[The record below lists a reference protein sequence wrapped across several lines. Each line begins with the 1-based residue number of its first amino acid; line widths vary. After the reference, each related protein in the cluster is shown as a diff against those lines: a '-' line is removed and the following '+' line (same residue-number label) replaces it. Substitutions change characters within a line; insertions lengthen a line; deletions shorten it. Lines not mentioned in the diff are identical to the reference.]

1 MNRAVSR
8 PSRPTARNAVA
19 TSAPVPM
26 ARAASSLPCSSAF
39 RCRAVRRI
47 QNTIHVTR
55 PTEMIDSEPPSA
67 SCASNVSSWEPNSRA
82 QPKASA
88 ITTAVPTPSQI
99 GFRASRRPVLT
110 R

>member
-1 MNRAVSR
+1 M
-8 PSRPTARNAVA
+8 A
-19 TSAPVPM
+19 TSAPVPI

-47 QNTIHVTR
+47 QKTIHVTR
-55 PTEMIDSEPPSA
+55 TTATIDSEPPRA
-67 SCASNVSSWEPNSRA
+67 SCALNVSSCEPNSSA
-82 QPKASA
+82 QPKPNARA
-88 ITTAVPTPSQI
+88 IATPMPAQM